1 LKISQEKR
9 KKEKKLGPHPA
20 AAAEKRRR
28 KAWGEFKR
36 NTVLTYVFPA
46 ISNIHAFEPVVNW
59 TFLFVLFFGLGH
71 IFKQRVVWSVWE

>member
-46 ISNIHAFEPVVNW
+46 NFQYPR
-59 TFLFVLFFGLGH
+59 F
-71 IFKQRVVWSVWE
+71 